1 MSRWH
6 LERAV
11 YLLGHE
17 GPLTKTHETPGAA
30 LDALVEDVRL
40 QNEADDTYEYPPFE
54 LEHEEIRLISDA
66 DIAGMYTGG
75 LHPNLIRAFAGA
87 WKIDYVAAYRAAGL

>member
-17 GPLTKTHETPGAA
+17 GPQTKPYDTPGAA
-30 LDALVEDVRL
+30 LDALIEEVRL
-40 QNEADDTYEYPPFE
+40 LNEADNTYMYPPFE
-54 LEHEEIRLISDA
+54 LEPEEIRLIAESDLA
-66 DIAGMYTGG
+66 EMYRGG

-87 WKIDYVAAYRAAGL
+87 WGIDYVATYRAAGL

>member
-6 LERAV
+6 LNARA

-17 GPLTKTHETPGAA
+17 GPRTRSHDTPKAA
-30 LDALVEDVRL
+30 LDALVEDVRI

-54 LEHEEIRLISDA
+54 LEPKRS
-66 DIAGMYTGG
+66 G
-75 LHPNLIRAFAGA
+75 
-87 WKIDYVAAYRAAGL
+87 